1 MVIYWPGSLYT
12 SIIPNLLIKE
22 ITDAIVNSS
31 ALKVY
36 VCNVMTQPGET
47 DGFKASDHVKTLI
60 AHSHPRVLDYCIV
73 NTGEIPVAA
82 LQRYEKE
89 NAIGVINDAK
99 NIEDMGYRVIAEDIV
114 TTGDVVRHDPLKLA
128 RIIFGFIEE
137 I

>member
-1 MVIYWPGSLYT
+1 
-12 SIIPNLLIKE
+12 
-22 ITDAIVNSS
+22 
-31 ALKVY
+31 
-36 VCNVMTQPGET
+36 MTQPGET

-73 NTGEIPVAA
+73 NTGEISPAII
-82 LQRYEKE
+82 QRYERE
-89 NAIGVINDAK
+89 NSIRVVNDAK

-114 TTGDVVRHDPLKLA
+114 TGEDVVRHDPLKLA